1 MKGSA
6 VRIRAS
12 APRKARM
19 SRLFSRL
26 VSRLL
31 LGLAGESLAA
41 ASGRLGAPGP
51 AACLAARAVL
61 LECLGRPEEEVDERP
76 QERREPEQG
85 RDADEPAVVDAPARV
100 AEDPPGEAEPEDDHE
115 EDRDVAGDLERG
127 RLEEVVHR
135 REGRE

>member
-51 AACLAARAVL
+51 AACLAARAVVQDR
-61 LECLGRPEEEVDERP
+61 LGRQRLVEVEGLRRRLGGDRGGAVGAGLP
-76 QERREPEQG
+76 DRLERRG
-85 RDADEPAVVDAPARV
+85 GGHARLLQMGG
-100 AEDPPGEAEPEDDHE
+100 AGEA
-115 EDRDVAGDLERG
+115 GRG
-127 RLEEVVHR
+127 YTHGPGAAV
-135 REGRE
+135 